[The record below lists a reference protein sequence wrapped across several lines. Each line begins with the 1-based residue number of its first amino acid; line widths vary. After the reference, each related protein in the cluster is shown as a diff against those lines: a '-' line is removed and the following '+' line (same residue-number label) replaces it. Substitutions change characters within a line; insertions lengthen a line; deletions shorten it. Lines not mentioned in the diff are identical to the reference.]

1 MSLVDKLMAI
11 DKGKFAEGQ
20 TGELQAKRLSEIL
33 GEPVMIKVKALSGDQ
48 YTDITTRLVDKRG
61 NADFSKSYDVNA
73 LLVVEGVVE
82 PSLKDKD
89 LQAHFGA
96 ATPKELAKLLFPGG
110 ELTDVANKITELS
123 GFAQS
128 DKDVEEDVKN

>member
-20 TGELQAKRLSEIL
+20 TGELQAKRLSKIL
-33 GEPVMIKVKALSGDQ
+33 GEPVVIKVKALSGDQ

>member
-33 GEPVMIKVKALSGDQ
+33 GEPVVIKVKALSGDQ

>member
-33 GEPVMIKVKALSGDQ
+33 GEPVVIKVKALSGDQ

-123 GFAQS
+123 GFSQS